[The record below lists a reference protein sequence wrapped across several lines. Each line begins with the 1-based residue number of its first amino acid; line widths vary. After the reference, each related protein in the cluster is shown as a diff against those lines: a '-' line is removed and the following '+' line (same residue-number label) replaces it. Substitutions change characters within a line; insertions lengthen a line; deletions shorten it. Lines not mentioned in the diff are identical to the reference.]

1 MKKILYSVFALAIA
15 AFTFTSCEDVP
26 APYDTP
32 QGGQGGQDLPEGVY
46 VDESF
51 SNSFGSFTEFT
62 TKGTPWVIDFSTA
75 KGSGYDNNSQTTT
88 ESESYLVSSEID
100 LTESTGAYIQF
111 EYIYRYANRAG
122 AENKVLIT
130 DSYTGD
136 PTTTTWE
143 DITGTLVEGSDW
155 TTFSTYARN
164 IDSKYLGKKIVI
176 AFYYA
181 CTNNSSTWEVKNVTV
196 VEGEVEE
203 GGGDPE
209 QPEEPEEPITGENLL
224 ENGGFETW
232 SSTSQPDNWKS
243 TTTASSAKLEQST
256 DAHSGSYSVK
266 VIGDAGS
273 NKRLAYKEITLKAG
287 TYQMSFYAKAV
298 ESEGT
303 VNIGYVPVTD
313 GKVGQYMYK
322 DNGYTDLSSTEW
334 TEVTNTFTLD
344 ATTTVNLV
352 VMNSKSPGKDV
363 LIDDFSLITNDGGL
377 SGEQPEEPVETTATY
392 ALATGIVSG
401 SKYVIATK
409 TSGNA
414 YAVATPLG
422 ETQNYGFLQTADAT
436 LSNNSLQ
443 TVEDNEFTI
452 TEVSGGYTIQ
462 DKYGRYYYMDGTFN
476 NFNVATDMPSSA
488 AVFEITFNSYNTVSI
503 KNIEKGKTLQYDE
516 GYNSYGI
523 YEDVTHQ
530 LPSFFVKK

>member
-26 APYDTP
+26 APYDDPNDNPIDKPEVFEPSGSGTQADP
-32 QGGQGGQDLPEGVY
+32 FNVAAIIKEAEKLEEDEVSEDSYYFEGYVTSIKENYDYVNDKGQSFGNATLYISDDEEG
-46 VDESF
+46 
-51 SNSFGSFTEFT
+51 SNSFYVYRAKYFDNKSYTSGVLPQEGDKVVFYGKLTNFR
-62 TKGTPWVIDFSTA
+62 GTLETQQNA
-75 KGSGYDNNSQTTT
+75 C
-88 ESESYLVSSEID
+88 YLVSINGE
-100 LTESTGAYIQF
+100 TG
-111 EYIYRYANRAG
+111 
-122 AENKVLIT
+122 
-130 DSYTGD
+130 
-136 PTTTTWE
+136 
-143 DITGTLVEGSDW
+143 GS
-155 TTFSTYARN
+155 
-164 IDSKYLGKKIVI
+164 G
-176 AFYYA
+176 
-181 CTNNSSTWEVKNVTV
+181 
-196 VEGEVEE
+196 
-203 GGGDPE
+203 
-209 QPEEPEEPITGENLL
+209 EEPDEPITGENLL

-232 SSTSQPDNWKS
+232 SSVSQPTNWKS
-243 TTTASSAKLEQST
+243 ASSASKSTLEQSS
-256 DAHSGSYSVK
+256 DAHSGSYSVR
-266 VIGDAGS
+266 VVGDPND

-287 TYQMSFYAKAV
+287 TYQMAFYAKAV
-298 ESEGT
+298 ENDGT
-303 VNIGYVPVTD
+303 VCP
-313 GKVGQYMYK
+313 
-322 DNGYTDLSSTEW
+322 GYTTVTNGEANKNYEYGEYVNNLSNSEW
-334 TEVTNTFTLD
+334 TYVTNTFTLSE
-344 ATTTVNLV
+344 TTTLCLV
-352 VMNSKSPGKDV
+352 VMNSKKPGLDV
-363 LIDDFSLITNDGGL
+363 LIDDFSLTTNDGGL
-377 SGEQPEEPVETTATY
+377 SDEQPEEPVETTATY

-488 AVFEITFNSYNTVSI
+488 AVFEITFNSDNTVSI

-530 LPSFFVKK
+530 LPSLFVKK

>member
-1 MKKILYSVFALAIA
+1 MFALAIV

-26 APYDTP
+26 APYDDPNDNPIDKPEVFEPSGSGTQADP
-32 QGGQGGQDLPEGVY
+32 FNVAAIIKEAEKLEEDEVSEDSYYFEGYVTSIKENYDYVNDEGQSFGNATLYISDDEEGC
-46 VDESF
+46 
-51 SNSFGSFTEFT
+51 NSFYVYRAKYFDNKSYTSGVLPQEGDKVVFYGKLTNFR
-62 TKGTPWVIDFSTA
+62 GTLETQQNA
-75 KGSGYDNNSQTTT
+75 C
-88 ESESYLVSSEID
+88 YLVSINGE
-100 LTESTGAYIQF
+100 TG
-111 EYIYRYANRAG
+111 
-122 AENKVLIT
+122 
-130 DSYTGD
+130 
-136 PTTTTWE
+136 
-143 DITGTLVEGSDW
+143 GS
-155 TTFSTYARN
+155 
-164 IDSKYLGKKIVI
+164 G
-176 AFYYA
+176 
-181 CTNNSSTWEVKNVTV
+181 
-196 VEGEVEE
+196 
-203 GGGDPE
+203 
-209 QPEEPEEPITGENLL
+209 EEPDEPITGENLL

-232 SSTSQPDNWKS
+232 SSVSQPTNWKS
-243 TTTASSAKLEQST
+243 ASSASKSTLEQSS
-256 DAHSGSYSVK
+256 DAHSGSYSVR
-266 VIGDAGS
+266 VVGDPND

-287 TYQMSFYAKAV
+287 TYQMAFYAKAV
-298 ESEGT
+298 ENDGT
-303 VNIGYVPVTD
+303 VCP
-313 GKVGQYMYK
+313 
-322 DNGYTDLSSTEW
+322 GYTTVTNGEANKNYEYGEYVNNLSNSEW
-334 TEVTNTFTLD
+334 TYVTNTFTLSE
-344 ATTTVNLV
+344 TTTLCLV
-352 VMNSKSPGKDV
+352 VMNSKKPGLDV
-363 LIDDFSLITNDGGL
+363 LIDDFSLTTNDGGL
-377 SGEQPEEPVETTATY
+377 SDEQPEEPVETTATY

-488 AVFEITFNSYNTVSI
+488 AVFEITFNSDNTVSI

-530 LPSFFVKK
+530 LPSLFVKK

>member
-26 APYDTP
+26 APYDDPNDNPIDKPEVFEPSGSGTQADP
-32 QGGQGGQDLPEGVY
+32 FNVAAIIKEAEKLEEDEVSEDSYYFEGYVTSIKENYDYVNDEGQSFGNATLYISDDEEG
-46 VDESF
+46 
-51 SNSFGSFTEFT
+51 SNSFYVYRAKYFDNKSYTSGVLPQEGDKVVFYGKLTNFR
-62 TKGTPWVIDFSTA
+62 GTLETQQNA
-75 KGSGYDNNSQTTT
+75 C
-88 ESESYLVSSEID
+88 YLVSINGE
-100 LTESTGAYIQF
+100 TG
-111 EYIYRYANRAG
+111 
-122 AENKVLIT
+122 
-130 DSYTGD
+130 
-136 PTTTTWE
+136 
-143 DITGTLVEGSDW
+143 GS
-155 TTFSTYARN
+155 
-164 IDSKYLGKKIVI
+164 G
-176 AFYYA
+176 
-181 CTNNSSTWEVKNVTV
+181 
-196 VEGEVEE
+196 
-203 GGGDPE
+203 
-209 QPEEPEEPITGENLL
+209 EEPDEPITGENLL

-488 AVFEITFNSYNTVSI
+488 AVFEITFNSDNTVSI

-530 LPSFFVKK
+530 LPSLFVKK

>member
-26 APYDTP
+26 APYDDPNDNPIDKPEVFEPSGSGTQADP
-32 QGGQGGQDLPEGVY
+32 FNVAAIIKEAEKLEEDEVSEDSYYFEGYVTSIKENYDYVNDEGQSFGNATLYISDDEEG
-46 VDESF
+46 
-51 SNSFGSFTEFT
+51 SNSFYVYRAKYFDNKSYTSGVLPQEGDKVVFYGKLTNFR
-62 TKGTPWVIDFSTA
+62 GTLETQQNA
-75 KGSGYDNNSQTTT
+75 C
-88 ESESYLVSSEID
+88 YLVSINGE
-100 LTESTGAYIQF
+100 TG
-111 EYIYRYANRAG
+111 
-122 AENKVLIT
+122 
-130 DSYTGD
+130 
-136 PTTTTWE
+136 
-143 DITGTLVEGSDW
+143 GS
-155 TTFSTYARN
+155 
-164 IDSKYLGKKIVI
+164 G
-176 AFYYA
+176 
-181 CTNNSSTWEVKNVTV
+181 
-196 VEGEVEE
+196 
-203 GGGDPE
+203 
-209 QPEEPEEPITGENLL
+209 EEPDEPITGENLL

-232 SSTSQPDNWKS
+232 SSVSQPTNWKS
-243 TTTASSAKLEQST
+243 ASSASKSTLEQSS
-256 DAHSGSYSVK
+256 DAHSGSYSVR
-266 VIGDAGS
+266 VVGDPND

-287 TYQMSFYAKAV
+287 TYQMAFYAKAV
-298 ESEGT
+298 ENDGT
-303 VNIGYVPVTD
+303 VCP
-313 GKVGQYMYK
+313 
-322 DNGYTDLSSTEW
+322 GYTTVTNGEANKNYEYGEYVNNLSNSEW
-334 TEVTNTFTLD
+334 TYVTNTFTLSE
-344 ATTTVNLV
+344 TTTLCLV
-352 VMNSKSPGKDV
+352 VMNSKKPGLDV
-363 LIDDFSLITNDGGL
+363 LIDDFSLTTNDGGL
-377 SGEQPEEPVETTATY
+377 SDEQPEEPVETTATY

-488 AVFEITFNSYNTVSI
+488 AVFEITFNSDNTVSI

-530 LPSFFVKK
+530 LPSLFVKK